1 MKNFSNLTE
10 SNGSEKIVLEMI
22 SQLFTAQASS
32 AYAERIFGHLVWFNL
47 NFVITQELIKLEF
60 NKDIWFKQKVF
71 KFQL

>member
-47 NFVITQELIKLEF
+47 NFVIT
-60 NKDIWFKQKVF
+60 
-71 KFQL
+71 